1 MIELKTKI
9 HDQYTLELKTSCQT
23 ESGQPINEFSTEIW
37 LFIPENLQS
46 NEPTYTSDSFY
57 EDLKTRLRLKTPQY
71 TPEELAKREALPYQ
85 RLQKAIDNRHNTETL
100 RHQVSMTCNAIKSCL
115 RDALDEAVRQPQHH
129 QQLEKINRLA
139 RKMLENY
146 RAIEASTVQ
155 LPETSRE
162 SYYFGLEFLYQQI
175 LHYYFHTLKGHFDSD
190 TTQLL
195 LDIQL
200 EMERRNFALP
210 HPDNPEANQYFL
222 DRMAELKKYIESEL
236 YIRSHKKNSG
246 YLLEQLLFM
255 LAAGIAMAFAI
266 FINYH
271 TRNTANQYSLPIVL
285 LMIVSYMFK
294 DRIKDWVKSWFR
306 NGAGEIINDRRM
318 RLEMRG
324 TDIGSARQGYS
335 SLRASNAP
343 EIVLQ
348 YHAPSSGN
356 EEVLHYRRILRLKRQ
371 RITSLS
377 HHPFSGVNEICRI
390 SFARLM
396 RWMDNPSQTIFRTQ
410 PDGHTDIFTGSRTYH
425 LQLIIINRF
434 QKQEQIHHLTID
446 LNRKGIVG
454 INIRNKKE
462 AAKIV

>member
-1 MIELKTKI
+1 
-9 HDQYTLELKTSCQT
+9 
-23 ESGQPINEFSTEIW
+23 
-37 LFIPENLQS
+37 
-46 NEPTYTSDSFY
+46 
-57 EDLKTRLRLKTPQY
+57 
-71 TPEELAKREALPYQ
+71 
-85 RLQKAIDNRHNTETL
+85 
-100 RHQVSMTCNAIKSCL
+100 
-115 RDALDEAVRQPQHH
+115 
-129 QQLEKINRLA
+129 
-139 RKMLENY
+139 
-146 RAIEASTVQ
+146 
-155 LPETSRE
+155 
-162 SYYFGLEFLYQQI
+162 
-175 LHYYFHTLKGHFDSD
+175 
-190 TTQLL
+190 
-195 LDIQL
+195 
-200 EMERRNFALP
+200 MERRNFALP

-222 DRMAELKKYIESEL
+222 DRMAELKKHIESEL

-410 PDGHTDIFTGSRTYH
+410 SDGHTDIFTGSRTYH